1 MNREDRLQKLLA
13 LLQQA
18 SDPLSGSMLA
28 KELHVS
34 RQVVVQDITLL
45 RERENAILATRWG
58 YILEKK
64 PCQEIIKVHH
74 FDDRIEEELNTIV
87 DAGAWVKDVFV
98 QHETYGR
105 LQADLAIHSR
115 RDVQR
120 FMEDLRQK
128 NSTPLTHLTNGV
140 HYHTIQALDP
150 EAIQEALKNLD
161 KLGFLC

>member
-1 MNREDRLQKLLA
+1 MSREYRLQKLLER
-13 LLQQA
+13 LQQT
-18 SDPLSGSMLA
+18 SNPLSGSALA

-34 RQVVVQDITLL
+34 RQVIVQDITLL
-45 RERENAILATRWG
+45 RERGNSILATRLG
-58 YILEKK
+58 YVLEKK
-64 PCQEIIKVHH
+64 PCQEIIMVHH

-105 LQADLAIHSR
+105 LQAELSIHSR
-115 RDVQR
+115 RDVQN
-120 FMEDLRQK
+120 FLEDIRK
-128 NSTPLTHLTNGV
+128 NNSAPLTYLTNGI
-140 HYHTIQALDP
+140 HYHTIEASDP